1 MLLVSNPN
9 LALMKSRTIR
19 LVVLFGTIVVV
30 GLLSIQIYWIK
41 NALDLKEREFNSS
54 VQMAL
59 MKVVNQVTQFGN
71 DTTQIVEPI
80 KQLPDNMFVVTVNEK
95 IYPNILESLLKRQF
109 EMHHLDMDFEYGIYD
124 CNTNNVLYGN
134 YVNFDEIKAAFQQN
148 ITSPKKQ
155 INNIFPKLNKDEYY
169 FLVHFPTKKTFMFQQ
184 MGFWTFSTIV
194 LILVVLFFTYAIF
207 VILKQRRLSE
217 IQTDFINN
225 MTHEFKTPL
234 STISIS
240 TDVLLQPSITS
251 NPERLMSY
259 VTIIQDEAN
268 RLKNQVER
276 VLQMAKLDKEK
287 IKLSLEPHD
296 IHLIIK
302 QAVENLK
309 LTIYNNNGKVN
320 LELNALSSIA
330 KIDKLHIQ
338 NIIYNLLDNA
348 IKYCNDEL
356 VITITTQN
364 LKKGIEIAIQD
375 NGIGIPLE
383 SQPYIF
389 DKFYRVPTGNVHD
402 VKGFGLGLNYV
413 KIMTEAHKG
422 NVRIKSEPKKGT
434 TIFIWLP
441 ISEEDNKMFIK

>member
-1 MLLVSNPN
+1 
-9 LALMKSRTIR
+9 
-19 LVVLFGTIVVV
+19 
-30 GLLSIQIYWIK
+30 
-41 NALDLKEREFNSS
+41 
-54 VQMAL
+54 
-59 MKVVNQVTQFGN
+59 
-71 DTTQIVEPI
+71 
-80 KQLPDNMFVVTVNEK
+80 
-95 IYPNILESLLKRQF
+95 
-109 EMHHLDMDFEYGIYD
+109 
-124 CNTNNVLYGN
+124 
-134 YVNFDEIKAAFQQN
+134 
-148 ITSPKKQ
+148 
-155 INNIFPKLNKDEYY
+155 
-169 FLVHFPTKKTFMFQQ
+169 

-240 TDVLLQPSITS
+240 TDVLLQPSIAN

-259 VTIIQDEAN
+259 VTIIKDEAN

-287 IKLSLEPHD
+287 IKLSLELHD

-320 LELNALSSIA
+320 LDLNAAASIA
-330 KIDKLHIQ
+330 QIDKLHIQ

-348 IKYCNDEL
+348 IKYCGDDL
-356 VITITTQN
+356 VINISTQN
-364 LKKGIEIAIQD
+364 IKKGIEIAIQD

-422 NVRIKSEPKKGT
+422 NVRIKSESKKGT
-434 TIFIWLP
+434 TIFVWLP
-441 ISEEDNKMFIK
+441 ISENDNKSLI

>member
-1 MLLVSNPN
+1 VVSKPN
-9 LALMKSRTIR
+9 LATMKSRTIR

-30 GLLSIQIYWIK
+30 GLLAIQIYWVK
-41 NALDLKEREFNSS
+41 NALDLKERQFNSS

-134 YVNFDEIKAAFQQN
+134 YVNFDEIKAAFQQSA
-148 ITSPKKQ
+148 TSPKKQ
-155 INNIFPKLNKDEYY
+155 STGIFPKINKDEYY
-169 FLVHFPTKKTFMFQQ
+169 FLVHFPTKQTFMFQE
-184 MGFWTFSTIV
+184 MGFWLFSTVV

-234 STISIS
+234 ATISIS
-240 TDVLLQPSITS
+240 TDVLLQPTITN

-287 IKLSLEPHD
+287 IKLAIEPHD
-296 IHLIIK
+296 IHTIIK

-309 LTIYNNNGKVN
+309 LTIYNKNGKIN
-320 LELNALSSIA
+320 LDLNAQQSIA
-330 KIDKLHIQ
+330 QIDKLHIQ

-348 IKYCNDEL
+348 IKYCEDDP
-356 VITITTQN
+356 VITIATQN
-364 LKKGIEIAIQD
+364 YKKGIEIAVAD
-375 NGIGIPLE
+375 NGIGIPQE

-389 DKFYRVPTGNVHD
+389 DKFYRVPTGNIHD

-413 KIMTEAHKG
+413 KIMVDAHKG
-422 NVRIKSEPKKGT
+422 HVRLKSEPNKGT
-434 TIFIWLP
+434 TIYIWLP
-441 ISEEDNKMFIK
+441 ISDDDNKTLFK

>member
-1 MLLVSNPN
+1 
-9 LALMKSRTIR
+9 MKSRTIR

-194 LILVVLFFTYAIF
+194 LILVVLFTYAIF

-240 TDVLLQPSITS
+240 TDVLLQPSITN

-287 IKLSLEPHD
+287 IKLTIEPHD

-320 LELNALSSIA
+320 LELNAVQSIA

-348 IKYCNDEL
+348 IKYCNDDL

-383 SQPYIF
+383 SQQYIF

-434 TIFIWLP
+434 TIYIWLP
-441 ISEEDNKMFIK
+441 ISEEDNKILFK